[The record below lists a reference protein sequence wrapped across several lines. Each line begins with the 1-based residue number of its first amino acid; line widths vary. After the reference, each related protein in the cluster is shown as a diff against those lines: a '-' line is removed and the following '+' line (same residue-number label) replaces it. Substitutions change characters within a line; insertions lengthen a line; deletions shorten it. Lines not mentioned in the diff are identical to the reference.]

1 MALGYVRPA
10 RPDEADD
17 IARIQL
23 STWRTAYR
31 RLLPRH
37 VLDDLEPE
45 WLAQRWR
52 EAIEEPPSPR
62 HRVLVAVEQ
71 VESSYRAPTVGPGAA
86 GEPEVRRADYRA
98 PTVGPGAAGGPEV
111 RRADYRAPTVG
122 PGAAGGPEVR
132 RSDLVG
138 FAATGP
144 ADEAALAPGE
154 AALGPDVAAI
164 TELLVEPRWGRR
176 GHGSRLLAAAV
187 DLWRSDGFATAL
199 AWVYEQDPATRAFL
213 TSSGWAPDGASRAL
227 DVDDLLVP
235 QLRLHVSVEQGSEPD
250 GEAGPVDH

>member
-86 GEPEVRRADYRA
+86 G
-98 PTVGPGAAGGPEV
+98 GPEV
-111 RRADYRAPTVG
+111 RRV
-122 PGAAGGPEVR
+122 
-132 RSDLVG
+132 DLVG